1 MHAACGRLLVP
12 QGDPNEGEELE
23 KVNRKEA
30 GAPYRHA
37 ESPFP
42 ALAAARRMAGAS
54 RGAPGG
60 PAGQAPGDDCA
71 PRRART
77 CGRISGTKAG
87 IRGGTAIAPGGKRA
101 ARAAADSSGPQ
112 RNDRGE
118 RMTEKRKLK
127 RGFAGA
133 RMLADADARRVLA
146 LKVTDEKTGGAPAFE
161 ALDTEAAA
169 APGGAAARGEARGK
183 EAEEESAGAAAAEE
197 KEEAAA
203 AIAAEAVRSAP
214 GEAAAA
220 RGRRR
225 GRALRPRGG
234 GRGARG
240 RRRRRRD
247 GPRAGAGGVGLRRRG
262 RGGRGGGGEGNPRR
276 RRVRAAQE
284 RRPVQ

>member
-1 MHAACGRLLVP
+1 MHAARGRLLVP

-23 KVNRKEA
+23 KANRKEA

-77 CGRISGTKAG
+77 CGKNNGTKAG

-146 LKVTDEKTGGAPAFE
+146 LVTDEKTGGAPAFE

-262 RGGRGGGGEGNPRR
+262 RGGRGVGGEGNPRR